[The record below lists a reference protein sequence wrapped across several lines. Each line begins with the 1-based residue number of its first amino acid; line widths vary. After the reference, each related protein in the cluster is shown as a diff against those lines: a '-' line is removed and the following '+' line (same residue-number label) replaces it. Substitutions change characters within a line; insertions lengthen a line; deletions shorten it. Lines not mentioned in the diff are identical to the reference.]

1 MSDFRNYLNEQLKN
15 PEFKAEWEAMTPEYQ
30 AIRAI
35 LDARQKANL
44 SQQQLAE
51 LAGMSPEDINR
62 LETGNASPSLRTLQR
77 IAAGLNMALKLE
89 FVPLQQ
95 TAP

>member
-1 MSDFRNYLNEQLKN
+1 MSDFRNYLNEQMKN
-15 PEFKAEWEAMTPEYQ
+15 PEFKAEWEAMALEYQ

-51 LAGMSPEDINR
+51 LTGMSPEDINR
-62 LETGNASPSLRTLQR
+62 LETGNANPSLRTLQR
-77 IAAGLNMALKLE
+77 VAAGLNMALKLE